1 MQSQEYIT
9 TIFSVPEGNTKT
21 EQKLLII
28 TQKGKIKTLD
38 TAKLKKV
45 SNSGKKII
53 NLYQKVRVKC
63 PRHQSQLE
71 QHKTATCCDKSQG
84 IQAYVHCSAFKNLQ
98 KQIKE
103 CSNCQELKTK
113 KHTAIIPN
121 ALRQVC
127 LFDKSAS
134 SEIYLLSQEA
144 IC

>member
-1 MQSQEYIT
+1 LQSQEYIT

-84 IQAYVHCSAFKNLQ
+84 IQAYARCQEFRGLQ
-98 KQIKE
+98 NEIKE
-103 CSNCQELKTK
+103 CSECKD
-113 KHTAIIPN
+113 
-121 ALRQVC
+121 V
-127 LFDKSAS
+127 
-134 SEIYLLSQEA
+134 
-144 IC
+144 